1 MTDRTSIVIDR
12 DVKEQLD
19 EQKGKWDQWDELLS
33 DAADLLA
40 EHREPSGPEDTN
52 D

>member
-1 MTDRTSIVIDR
+1 MTDRTSILVDPE
-12 DVKEQLD
+12 VKEQLD
-19 EQKGKWDQWDELLS
+19 EQKGQYDTWDLLLS

-40 EHREPSGPEDTN
+40 EHREPSGPENTN